1 MGSLLSET
9 FCFLSAFLASFLNQS
24 FLCLS
29 VIGLSGT
36 ISSYSLPLNFCVL
49 TCLYGFR
56 FCLIHLSYSYYL
68 LSSFERPLHK
78 SPAASA
84 NSPVLGRICRR
95 RLKLRRLRQGRI

>member
-56 FCLIHLSYSYYL
+56 FCLTHLSYSYYL
-68 LSSFERPLHK
+68 LSSFYLPLHEPLAVF
-78 SPAASA
+78 SNPPS
-84 NSPVLGRICRR
+84 LGRICKRKIKPR
-95 RLKLRRLRQGRI
+95 GL